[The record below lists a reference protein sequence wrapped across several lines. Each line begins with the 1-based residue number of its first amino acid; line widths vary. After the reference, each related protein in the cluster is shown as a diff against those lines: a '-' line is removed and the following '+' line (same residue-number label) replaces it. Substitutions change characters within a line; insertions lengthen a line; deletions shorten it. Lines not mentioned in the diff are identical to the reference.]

1 MENGSPFDQ
10 PSITTIKLTNPTD
23 STQLFKIKT
32 TAPKKYCVRPNVG
45 AVKPNSNTLID
56 ICLQPKSLEPNEKNR
71 HKFMVQS
78 FALPEGTQITDP
90 AKMWQEVDPEQ
101 LADTKLKCV
110 FELPGG
116 AGSGEQRFAGDKS
129 NANDST
135 GSDKEPVLAPVAAP
149 IPVREE
155 PKELF
160 DKSTDNELRKAR
172 NENSSLKQENIK
184 LQF

>member
-1 MENGSPFDQ
+1 M
-10 PSITTIKLTNPTD
+10 
-23 STQLFKIKT
+23 
-32 TAPKKYCVRPNVG
+32 
-45 AVKPNSNTLID
+45 
-56 ICLQPKSLEPNEKNR
+56 
-71 HKFMVQS
+71 
-78 FALPEGTQITDP
+78 
-90 AKMWQEVDPEQ
+90 DPEQ

-129 NANDST
+129 SECFIPYILNPLIKYLSLDANDST

-184 LQF
+184 LQVIIYIYNAFLVLVYSYSLFYNN